1 MCVSAIPISR
11 GRPLVALRWTA
22 GTTAVVSV
30 RLPSLPSSSSSVVSS
45 SLEQMLNT
53 FTSISVTVKTLRK
66 HITRRRVRRGFP
78 VHVFDLLHVS
88 EEGGA
93 SQTNT
98 DSPDWPSAHTQRAAG
113 SRDLAAWRGMAP
125 WGRVTPKMGFLEC
138 VCVSGSY
145 VWLIDTHVWGVWQ
158 HGALNSTKPNACN
171 KLQGGERIQTSAA
184 ERAFKPTRQSNL
196 VSLNVS
202 SSVAHQSC
210 GVRVVFM
217 SSNWRHCSECYVPFS
232 LLTQETECSLQVTG
246 ALQHFVKLLVLHV
259 LLSSNIT
266 MSAHLS
272 PRRTA
277 GTRWKRPWSW
287 AASKGEASSWTVGC
301 SSRCSR
307 TSAPPLGRKQKRK
320 GGC

>member
-1 MCVSAIPISR
+1 M
-11 GRPLVALRWTA
+11 
-22 GTTAVVSV
+22 
-30 RLPSLPSSSSSVVSS
+30 
-45 SLEQMLNT
+45 
-53 FTSISVTVKTLRK
+53 
-66 HITRRRVRRGFP
+66 RGFP

-158 HGALNSTKPNACN
+158 HGALNSTKPNTCN

-196 VSLNVS
+196 VALNVS

-266 MSAHLS
+266 VNAHLS